1 MESFSEKSP
10 FRVRRHLLH
19 GEEYLRLRYRPVSR
33 TQRNQRVVTLKPR
46 DKELLNYLLVKAEVL
61 PRTLKRKQWVVQWA
75 IGLPFPAPDFLNCL
89 MPRLS
94 SLTYWYLQWAPSLH
108 STAFLSA
115 AFVLCRPAEVWYL
128 NVNTPWKPMPLASC
142 LLTKLSDS
150 KRELF

>member
-61 PRTLKRKQWVVQWA
+61 PRTLKRKQWVVQ
-75 IGLPFPAPDFLNCL
+75 
-89 MPRLS
+89 
-94 SLTYWYLQWAPSLH
+94 
-108 STAFLSA
+108 
-115 AFVLCRPAEVWYL
+115 
-128 NVNTPWKPMPLASC
+128 
-142 LLTKLSDS
+142 
-150 KRELF
+150 